1 VPRSVRKKEKLLQWE
16 VLLIKASPAAL
27 IGLVEAPDEQTAL
40 KVAIEQFKVRPVD
53 QWRLIV
59 RPR

>member
-1 VPRSVRKKEKLLQWE
+1 VGIVY
-16 VLLIKASPAAL
+16 AA
-27 IGLVEAPDEQTAL
+27 DEQTAL
-40 KVAIEQFKVRPVD
+40 ELAIEQFNIRPVD